1 MLTKLEIEELKND
14 WLSFEEIESIKQW
27 LQDIEEW
34 NVYSEEE
41 FNELIK
47 SDINAYLLNREKCI
61 V

>member
-14 WLSFEEIESIKQW
+14 GLSFEEIESIKQG
-27 LQDIEEW
+27 LQDIEEG